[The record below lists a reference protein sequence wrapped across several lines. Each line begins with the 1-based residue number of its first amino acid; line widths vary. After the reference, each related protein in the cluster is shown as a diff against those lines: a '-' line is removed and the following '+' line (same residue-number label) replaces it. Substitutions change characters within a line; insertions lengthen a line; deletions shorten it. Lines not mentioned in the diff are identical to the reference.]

1 MRTWL
6 PRRGSAGGGGLSRST
21 TRDRRRALASET
33 QRIVASMPVPAPMTL
48 NGLISNI
55 EQSRERRIH
64 LVPIPDRL
72 LGLVGVCGLWI
83 KHRTQPFDVIFHA
96 GRAET
101 FHGQQIIFHELV
113 HLWLDDADGVTDGE
127 LDELRGGLLLGMV
140 ERLIENGQVAA
151 RQDYGSHKEIRT
163 EAAAA
168 RLHQLANAGEFIEDH
183 TARRLVEDFTYPLG
197 GSREL
202 WNSRV

>member
-1 MRTWL
+1 M
-6 PRRGSAGGGGLSRST
+6 
-21 TRDRRRALASET
+21 
-33 QRIVASMPVPAPMTL
+33 
-48 NGLISNI
+48 ISNI

-83 KHRTQPFDVIFHA
+83 KHRAQPFDVIFHA

-127 LDELRGGLLLGMV
+127 LDELRGKLLLGMV
-140 ERLIENGQVAA
+140 ERLIKNGQVAA

>member
-1 MRTWL
+1 M
-6 PRRGSAGGGGLSRST
+6 
-21 TRDRRRALASET
+21 
-33 QRIVASMPVPAPMTL
+33 
-48 NGLISNI
+48 ISNI
-55 EQSRERRIH
+55 EQARERRIH
-64 LVPIPDRL
+64 LVSIPDRL
-72 LGLVGVCGLWI
+72 LGMVGVCGLWI

-113 HLWLDDADGVTDGE
+113 HLWLDDADGITDGE

-140 ERLIENGQVAA
+140 ERLIQNGQVAA

-168 RLHQLANAGEFIEDH
+168 RLHQLADAGEFIEDH

-197 GSREL
+197 ASREL
-202 WNSRV
+202 WSSRV

>member
-1 MRTWL
+1 
-6 PRRGSAGGGGLSRST
+6 
-21 TRDRRRALASET
+21 
-33 QRIVASMPVPAPMTL
+33 MPVPTPMTL
-48 NGLISNI
+48 SGLICNI
-55 EQSRERRIH
+55 ERVRARRIH
-64 LVPIPDRL
+64 LVPIPDQL

-83 KHRTQPFDVIFHA
+83 KHRTHPFDVIFHA
-96 GRAET
+96 GRAES

-127 LDELRGGLLLGMV
+127 LDELRSGLLLGMV

-168 RLHQLANAGEFIEDH
+168 RLHQLANAGEFIQDN
-183 TARRLVEDFTYPLG
+183 TARRLAEDFTYPLG

-202 WNSRV
+202 WDNRV